1 LPRSG
6 RGGTSPTEPGHEPT
20 TSLLNRPSAVRGAR
34 LTLALWPL
42 ALLGALAPIAGH
54 TAEPAAPAVAAPN
67 VAATGCSAKRIGE
80 ISVATL
86 NGVPFVTLLANG
98 VPVTLLLDTGAERTV
113 LTPASAQRVGAQP
126 PRVEFDRRL
135 RGIGGTLPIRE
146 VELQRFTIGGVPI
159 PWRRIAVAPTTLPT
173 LFFGPLDGVLGADA
187 LSYFNVDIDLSRHRM
202 ILHDQ
207 PPCRDVAPDWAEPYV
222 GIATGRS
229 AAEHL
234 FFPVRLD
241 GREII
246 AIIDTGARISTLT
259 SKAALALGVSDA
271 VLSGDRSITVRGAAG
286 ELVAARI
293 HRFSR
298 VEVAGDAIRDPE
310 LIVANLNLRDAD
322 LVLGFDFISSRRVWL
337 SYGSRRIFLSRRKS
351 YRRDQPAN

>member
-1 LPRSG
+1 L
-6 RGGTSPTEPGHEPT
+6 
-20 TSLLNRPSAVRGAR
+20 A
-34 LTLALWPL
+34 LALWPL
-42 ALLGALAPIAGH
+42 VLLGALTPIAGH
-54 TAEPAAPAVAAPN
+54 TAEPAAPAVAAS
-67 VAATGCSAKRIGE
+67 GCSAKRIGE

-113 LTPASAQRVGAQP
+113 LTPVAAKRVGAQP

-159 PWRRIAVAPTTLPT
+159 PWRRIAVATATLPT
-173 LFFGPLDGVLGADA
+173 LFSEPLDGVLGADA
-187 LSYFNVDIDLSRHRM
+187 LSYFNVDIDLPRHRM

-207 PPCRDVAPDWAEPYV
+207 PPCRDVAPDWAEPFV
-222 GIATGRS
+222 SIATGRS

-246 AIIDTGARISTLT
+246 AIIDTGARMSILT

-271 VLSGDRSITVRGAAG
+271 VSSGDRSITVRGAAG

-298 VEVAGDAIRDPE
+298 MEVAGDAIRDPE

-322 LVLGFDFISSRRVWL
+322 LVLGFDFISSRRMWL

-351 YRRDQPAN
+351 DRTDQPAD